1 MIDYRLKKYNITPR
15 VLKANNLQTVTITAL
30 DDSCKMVDGEEYIL
44 KITPMDDW
52 DFQNIPDDVD
62 HLLNS
67 KTKKITL
74 IANNGSVSFEYFF
87 KGEQEWDVKLERVV
101 SPKKTSPLRF
111 RLYSLY
117 EDLYAK
123 RPFKGD
129 LHVHTCHSDGSESPA
144 LVASQY
150 RKLGFD
156 FLGITDHHKISGS
169 LKAIKVFENIP
180 TSLKL
185 FPGEEVHNKDFGY
198 YHIVNFN
205 PKSSVNDILLSE
217 PERIEAEIAEIEK
230 TMEAPE
236 GISKRELAWRYWIN
250 EAIHKAGGITI
261 FPHPY
266 WVVNDCIYHT
276 QSKVSREIFKRG
288 YFDIFELRGGLAHEG
303 NNKQVD
309 LYYEMKAKG
318 YDYPIV
324 GSTDSHTV
332 LTPNDRHF
340 NRTWSVVFA
349 ESEEDIVQNIMGR
362 YVAVVENEVNS
373 EKSVFTDTRLALY
386 TWFLLKY
393 YYPVHDELCSPIGD
407 AVTRKIFGKDGQDE
421 IIISLEKELAD
432 FNASFFG
439 K

>member
-1 MIDYRLKKYNITPR
+1 MDYRLVKYNISPR
-15 VLKANNLQTVTITAL
+15 VLKADCLQTVTITAL
-30 DDSCKMVDGEEYIL
+30 DDSCRMKDGEEYYL

-52 DFQNIPDDVD
+52 DFQNSEDDVD

-67 KTKKITL
+67 KTKTL
-74 IANNGSVSFEYFF
+74 TLTAQNGSVSFEYFF
-87 KGEQEWDVKLERVV
+87 RGEQEWDVKLAHVIP
-101 SPKKTSPLRF
+101 PKKASPLRF

-129 LHVHTCHSDGSESPA
+129 LHIHTCHSDGSESPA

-150 RKLGFD
+150 RKSGFD
-156 FLGITDHHKISGS
+156 FISITDHHKISGS
-169 LKAIKVFENIP
+169 LEAIKVFENIP

-205 PKSSVNDILLSE
+205 PKTSVNEIILGK
-217 PERIEAEIAEIEK
+217 PELVEAEVAEIEK
-230 TMEAPE
+230 TMDAPE
-236 GISKRELAWRYWIN
+236 GISKRELAWRSWIN
-250 EAIHKAGGITI
+250 DAIHKAGGITI

-266 WVVNDCIYHT
+266 WIVNDCIHHT

-288 YFDIFELRGGLAHEG
+288 YFDVFELRGGLNHEG

-318 YDYPIV
+318 CDYPIV
-324 GSTDSHTV
+324 GSTDTHTV

-349 ESEEDIVQNIMGR
+349 ESQDDIVQNILDKN
-362 YVAVVENEVNS
+362 VAVVENEVNAQ
-373 EKSVFTDTRLALY
+373 KSVFADTRLTLY

-393 YYPVHDELCSPIGD
+393 YYPVHDALCAPIGD
-407 AVTRKIFGKDGQDE
+407 AVIRKIFGKEGQDE
-421 IIISLEKELAD
+421 IIIALEKELTD
-432 FNASFFG
+432 FNKSFFG
-439 K
+439 E